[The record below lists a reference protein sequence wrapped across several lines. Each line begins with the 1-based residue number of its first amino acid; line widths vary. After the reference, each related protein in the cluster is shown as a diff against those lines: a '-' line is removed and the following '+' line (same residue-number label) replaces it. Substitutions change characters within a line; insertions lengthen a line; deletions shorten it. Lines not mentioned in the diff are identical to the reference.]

1 MKNIERPLDL
11 LNNSKGK
18 EVIVQLKMNRQISG
32 ELLAFDININLVL
45 DNAKELE
52 NGEMKK
58 KIGLTFIRG
67 DSVIYVSPS

>member
-1 MKNIERPLDL
+1 
-11 LNNSKGK
+11 
-18 EVIVQLKMNRQISG
+18 MNRQISG